1 LGRNLE
7 FNQSKAKDLIVTH
20 RRSVLEFLLIITLS
34 IQFLFNSRVGDDW
47 PNSNTP
53 SYIAWRYGKITLTTL
68 WNEMS
73 YWIAAWANG
82 QGRFFPM
89 AVIQTQLVF
98 TFFRTQASVR
108 IFYALVFIVFALIWV
123 SLIRRI
129 SKNPLTGTYF
139 LIVLSFTIQFRRDF
153 EPHIGFAQLLIWS
166 SIWLALSAHSLIT
179 ALEASSNKSKAF
191 YSSLA
196 GILFFIG
203 VCQYELT
210 FLMLPMFPLIAV
222 LNLRLRG
229 QTTFRDLHAI
239 RFILRF
245 LAPILAA
252 AFAYAAIVFGYLRP
266 KANPDGAYVTGFDLL
281 NSSRAFGIQFIA
293 AFPTMG
299 HKFSETFKLPT
310 NFTYVILVALATFC
324 FYLVLRQLIRLKQA
338 IKIEEHLDR
347 QSSQFKH
354 SVLFLLGLYFI
365 CVPSL
370 MISLQPAWWSRLEF
384 GSTYLGVLFGEL
396 GIAIAVASILTSV
409 DEKRILR
416 LLSNQKK
423 KMKHIYRESTFATST
438 MFKAIVVLLVF
449 TTLLSNFRMIEGTKN
464 RDNLS
469 AAWAG
474 ITDEKTFFQ
483 DLNDRDFLFSTT
495 FNDAYEIN
503 VANIYV
509 RTGIRLAQ
517 VFYPPFVWSD
527 FLECQQYDSCKLE
540 NIREKSAATL
550 VNHSRGEYAIAK
562 LTRQKGFEGDWPSI
576 LSKPRALASSSFWY
590 FNIFMMT
597 QSTALAYLVPMVDD
611 PENALSIPSKAIVY
625 TMVMDDSPVITP
637 AFMGICLKPSTDPD
651 KEPVLVGGVK
661 ILKWQLPSVYLS
673 PSGQVIDLEDKVD
686 IRRVVTG
693 SC

>member
-1 LGRNLE
+1 M
-7 FNQSKAKDLIVTH
+7 VTH
-20 RRSVLEFLLIITLS
+20 KRSVLEFLLIIVLS

-98 TFFRTQASVR
+98 TFFRTQTSVR
-108 IFYALVFIVFALIWV
+108 FFYAAVFIIFALLWV

-129 SKNPLTGTYF
+129 SKNPFTASYF

-166 SIWLALSAHSLIT
+166 AIWLAISAHFLIT
-179 ALEASSNKSKAF
+179 ALEATSNKSKTF

-196 GILFFIG
+196 GLFFFVS

-210 FLMLPMFPLIAV
+210 FLMLPIFPLIIV

-229 QTTFRDLHAI
+229 PLNLRDLGTI
-239 RFILRF
+239 RRILRF
-245 LAPILAA
+245 LIPVLVA

-281 NSSRAFGIQFIA
+281 NSSRVFLIQFIA

-299 HKFSETFKLPT
+299 HKFSETFKLPI
-310 NFTYVILVALATFC
+310 NSAYVILAGVLTFC
-324 FYLVLRQLIRLKQA
+324 FYIVLRQLIQLKQA
-338 IKIEEHLDR
+338 SKIEEQLDK
-347 QSSQFKH
+347 QSSLFKQI
-354 SVLFLLGLYFI
+354 SLTLIGLYFI

-396 GIAIAVASILTSV
+396 GIAIVVASLLTRV
-409 DEKRILR
+409 DEKRMLS
-416 LLSNQKK
+416 LLPNLKK
-423 KMKHIYRESTFATST
+423 KNKGIYGESAFATSG
-438 MFKAIVVLLVF
+438 MFKTVVIILVF
-449 TTLLSNFRMIEGTKN
+449 TTLLSNFRMIESTKN

-469 AAWAG
+469 ASWAA

-509 RTGIRLAQ
+509 RTGIRLGQ

-527 FLECQQYDSCKLE
+527 YLECQQYESCPLD

-550 VNHSRGEYAIAK
+550 VNHARGEYAIAK

-576 LSKPRALASSSFWY
+576 LSKPGALASSSFWY

-611 PENALSIPSKAIVY
+611 PQNALSIPSKAIVY
-625 TMVMDDSPVITP
+625 TMVLDDSPVITP

-651 KEPVLVGGVK
+651 KAPVLVGGVK

>member
-1 LGRNLE
+1 MTLE

-20 RRSVLEFLLIITLS
+20 MRSILEFLLIIILS
-34 IQFLFNSRVGDDW
+34 IQFFFNSRVGDDW

-98 TFFRTQASVR
+98 TFFQTQTSVR
-108 IFYALVFIVFALIWV
+108 VFYDAVLITFALLWV

-129 SKNPLTGTYF
+129 SKNPFTASYF

-166 SIWLALSAHSLIT
+166 AIWLALSAHFLIT
-179 ALEASSNKSKAF
+179 ALEATSNKSKTF

-196 GILFFIG
+196 GLFFFVS

-210 FLMLPMFPLIAV
+210 FLMLPIFPLIAL

-229 QTTFRDLHAI
+229 PLNLRDLGVI
-239 RFILRF
+239 RSILRF
-245 LAPILAA
+245 LIPVLAA

-281 NSSRAFGIQFIA
+281 NSSRVFGIQFIA

-310 NFTYVILVALATFC
+310 NHAYGILAGVATFC
-324 FYLVLRQLIRLKQA
+324 FYIVLKQLIQLKQA
-338 IKIEEHLDR
+338 SKIEEQLDK
-347 QSSQFKH
+347 QSSLFKQT
-354 SVLFLLGLYFI
+354 SLFLLGLYFV

-396 GIAIAVASILTSV
+396 GIAIAVASLLTRN
-409 DEKRILR
+409 DEKKILS
-416 LLSNQKK
+416 LLPNIKK
-423 KMKHIYRESTFATST
+423 KNKGIYRESTFATSG
-438 MFKAIVVLLVF
+438 MFKIVVIILVF

-469 AAWAG
+469 ASWAA

-503 VANIYV
+503 VANLYV
-509 RTGIRLAQ
+509 RTGIRLGQ
-517 VFYPPFVWSD
+517 VFYPPFVWPD
-527 FLECQQYDSCKLE
+527 YLECQQYETCKLD

-550 VNHSRGEYAIAK
+550 VNHARGVYAVAQ

-576 LSKPRALASSSFWY
+576 LSKPGALASSSFWY

-597 QSTALAYLVPMVDD
+597 QSIALAYLVPMVDD
-611 PENALSIPSKAIVY
+611 PQNALSIPSKAIVY
-625 TMVMDDSPVITP
+625 TMVLDDSPVITP
-637 AFMGICLKPSTDPD
+637 AFMGICLKPSADPD
-651 KEPVLVGGVK
+651 KAPKFVGGVK
-661 ILKWQLPSVYLS
+661 ILKWELPSVYLS
-673 PSGQVIDLEDKVD
+673 PSGQILDLEDKVD

>member
-1 LGRNLE
+1 
-7 FNQSKAKDLIVTH
+7 
-20 RRSVLEFLLIITLS
+20 LIIILS

-98 TFFRTQASVR
+98 TFFRTQTSVR
-108 IFYALVFIVFALIWV
+108 IFYAAVFIIFALIWV

-129 SKNPLTGTYF
+129 SKNPFTASYF

-196 GILFFIG
+196 GILFFMS

-210 FLMLPMFPLIAV
+210 FLMLPIFPLIAM

-229 QTTFRDLHAI
+229 QANLRDLPTI
-239 RFILRF
+239 RHIFRF
-245 LAPILAA
+245 LFPILAA

-266 KANPDGAYVTGFDLL
+266 KANPDGAYVTGFDLM
-281 NSSRAFGIQFIA
+281 NSSRVFGIQFIA
-293 AFPTMG
+293 AFPAMG

-310 NFTYVILVALATFC
+310 DFTYVILVALATFC

-338 IKIEEHLDR
+338 SKIEEHLDR
-347 QSSQFKH
+347 QASQFKH
-354 SVLFLLGLYFI
+354 TLLFLLGLYFI

-370 MISLQPAWWSRLEF
+370 MISLQPAWWSRLHF

-396 GIAIAVASILTSV
+396 GIAIVVASLLTSV
-409 DEKRILR
+409 DERKMWHLMPTK
-416 LLSNQKK
+416 KK
-423 KMKHIYRESTFATST
+423 KMKDIYKKSTFATS
-438 MFKAIVVLLVF
+438 AIFRTVVIFLVF

-469 AAWAG
+469 VSWAAL
-474 ITDEKTFFQ
+474 TDEKTFFQ
-483 DLNDRDFLFSTT
+483 ELNDRDFLFSTT

-503 VANIYV
+503 VANIYE
-509 RTGIRLAQ
+509 RTGIRLGQ
-517 VFYPPFVWSD
+517 VFYPPFVWPD
-527 FLECQQYDSCKLE
+527 YLECQDYALCKL
-540 NIREKSAATL
+540 NNVREKSATTL
-550 VNHSRGEYAIAK
+550 VNYARGTSGITK
-562 LTRQKGFEGDWPSI
+562 LTKEKGFEGDWPSI
-576 LSKPRALASSSFWY
+576 LSKPGALQDSSFWY
-590 FNIFMMT
+590 FNIFMIT
-597 QSTALAYLVPMVDD
+597 ETTALAYLVPMDD
-611 PENALSIPSKAIVY
+611 DSENALSTPSKAIVY
-625 TMVMDDSPVITP
+625 TMIVKEAPVIIP
-637 AFMGICLKPSTDPD
+637 AFMGICLKQSGQS
-651 KEPVLVGGVK
+651 KEESKLFGGVK
-661 ILKWQLPSVYLS
+661 ILKWELPSIYLA
-673 PSGQVIDLEDKVD
+673 PNGEIAQLEDKVD
-686 IRRVVTG
+686 IRRVETG